1 MGPARLRSEGVNLD
15 CSSRRDKVVDHTGQ
29 LYPFDL
35 TGGGEYYVELEYRNL
50 KLWARVWK
58 KGEARPVL
66 PQAGVRFTPEHF
78 GNQSFS
84 RNEDYVINPTRLVL
98 RPWGFTQASP
108 LKVKEVRVTELVKGP
123 KLGLDRGGSRSN
135 GPTHHGR
142 YAPVGRYVVGLPSYT
157 TDSAAGLLPVPVLSG
172 SGRPPGERVRQGL
185 GATLHTDEGSD
196 HDQFGADLCRRGI

>member
-1 MGPARLRSEGVNLD
+1 MFMYCGPSSSSVGPARLRSEGVNLD
-15 CSSRRDKVVDHTGQ
+15 CSSRDDEVVDHTGQ
-29 LYPFDL
+29 DYAFDL

-78 GNQSFS
+78 NSSVSFK
-84 RNEDYVINPTRLVL
+84 RIEDYVINPTRLVL

-108 LKVKEVRVTELVKGP
+108 LKVKEVRVTELLMGP
-123 KLGLDRGGSRSN
+123 KRGLDRGGVELAPHASGS
-135 GPTHHGR
+135 GLDHHGR
-142 YAPVGRYVVGLPSYT
+142 YAPVGRYAAALPNYA

-172 SGRPPGERVRQGL
+172 NPTP
-185 GATLHTDEGSD
+185 AW
-196 HDQFGADLCRRGI
+196 